1 MHLRN
6 FTTFQFY
13 DVTISSPWDLPSYG
27 KKSQKLYLLKKV
39 ILHSKIFWQSPRLEI
54 ASGDLWVFLCMKKK
68 EVGGF
73 LHDFSFFQRS
83 ET

>member
-1 MHLRN
+1 MIL
-6 FTTFQFY
+6 QFKPMLWEMKSESIC
-13 DVTISSPWDLPSYG
+13 V
-27 KKSQKLYLLKKV
+27 KKSYVFCIQKYFGTFLDLQLL
-39 ILHSKIFWQSPRLEI
+39 LETC
-54 ASGDLWVFLCMKKK
+54 DFFVYEKK